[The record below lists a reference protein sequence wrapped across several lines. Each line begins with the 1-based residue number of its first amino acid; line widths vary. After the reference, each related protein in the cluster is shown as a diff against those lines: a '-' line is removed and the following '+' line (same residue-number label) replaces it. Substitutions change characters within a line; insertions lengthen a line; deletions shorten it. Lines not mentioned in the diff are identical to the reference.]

1 MKSMTGYGRAKQ
13 ELHGRT
19 ITAELRAVNHR
30 YLDCTV
36 KAPRQYGFLDDAVK
50 KAAAARIARGKVE
63 VYIGVETQEGG
74 DIAVTVNHA
83 VAEHYLAA
91 LHELAD
97 RYGLRDDVSV
107 MSLAKLPDVLG
118 SERIE
123 QDADEMTRDVLSVFG
138 EACDNFDEMRT
149 REGAKLAEDVRNRA
163 SEIERMVGEVE
174 VRSPERVREYREKL
188 LARMKEVLAD
198 TSIDET
204 RIVTEAAIYAD
215 KTAVDEETVRLRSHL
230 QQLDGMLNEV
240 KPVGRKLDFLVQE
253 MNRETNTIGSKAND
267 VSMAQVVVNIKS
279 EIECRRPATA
289 AWSWTAP
296 TADAPAPCSS
306 WTATMWCSAP
316 CSRRPL
322 RLVLRARPRKEN
334 QKMRKGTL
342 YVFTGPSGAGKGTVL
357 SRLLSE
363 DEKLF
368 FSISATTRAP
378 RPGEKDGVQY
388 YFLTKEDFEAKI
400 AANAF
405 LEHAKYVDNYYGT
418 LEAPVNEKLEEG
430 CDVILEIEVQ
440 GAMQVHEKRPDAVM
454 VFIAPPSFEE
464 LANRLRGRGTED
476 EAKVQKRLETAK
488 GELAQQDK
496 FDYVVVNDTVER
508 AVEEL
513 HGILAK
519 RR

>member
-1 MKSMTGYGRAKQ
+1 M
-13 ELHGRT
+13 
-19 ITAELRAVNHR
+19 
-30 YLDCTV
+30 
-36 KAPRQYGFLDDAVK
+36 
-50 KAAAARIARGKVE
+50 
-63 VYIGVETQEGG
+63 ETQEGG

-83 VAEHYLAA
+83 VAEHYLTA

-163 SEIERMVGEVE
+163 SEIERK

-267 VSMAQVVVNIKS
+267 VSMAQIVVNIKS
-279 EIECRRPATA
+279 EIE
-289 AWSWTAP
+289 
-296 TADAPAPCSS
+296 
-306 WTATMWCSAP
+306 
-316 CSRRPL
+316 
-322 RLVLRARPRKEN
+322 
-334 QKMRKGTL
+334 
-342 YVFTGPSGAGKGTVL
+342 
-357 SRLLSE
+357 
-363 DEKLF
+363 
-368 FSISATTRAP
+368 
-378 RPGEKDGVQY
+378 
-388 YFLTKEDFEAKI
+388 KI
-400 AANAF
+400 REQIQN
-405 LEHAKYVDNYYGT
+405 
-418 LEAPVNEKLEEG
+418 
-430 CDVILEIEVQ
+430 IE
-440 GAMQVHEKRPDAVM
+440 
-454 VFIAPPSFEE
+454 
-464 LANRLRGRGTED
+464 
-476 EAKVQKRLETAK
+476 
-488 GELAQQDK
+488 
-496 FDYVVVNDTVER
+496 
-508 AVEEL
+508 
-513 HGILAK
+513 
-519 RR
+519 